1 MAHPCTLSDCSCVKC
16 NCSQYVCPKP
26 CSTLARIQR
35 RVRMPMTLWTSRKSA
50 FNISGF
56 DSNSRATGQNP
67 HASDPFSG
75 PSDRASRSLNTITG
89 KRGVDKKHNSYA
101 RYLGR
106 RKAPILRAD
115 MEYGAA
121 VGGCGNTICCHQC
134 ECQQLL
140 RVDDT
145 GNFALQTAQVG
156 DIVTQ
161 KVEQGSYTASG
172 VIIAIERNT
181 GLVGDLDRIL
191 VKVDDC
197 ATKPFISS
205 LDAPPGSPDTHIIQ
219 INGLDLPHHVTVI
232 TTDTCGKGR

>member
-35 RVRMPMTLWTSRKSA
+35 RVRMPMTLFTSRQSA

-56 DSNSRATGQNP
+56 DSNSHATGQNP
-67 HASDPFSG
+67 RASDPFSG

-121 VGGCGNTICCHQC
+121 VGGCGNHICCC
-134 ECQQLL
+134 ECQQWL
-140 RVDDT
+140 RVEDT
-145 GNFALQTAQVG
+145 GNIALQNSQVG

-161 KVEQGSYTASG
+161 GDSSARG

-181 GLVGDLDRIL
+181 GIAGDLDRIL

-197 ATKPFISS
+197 ANHPFEPNK
-205 LDAPPGSPDTHIIQ
+205 LLK
-219 INGLDLPHHVTVI
+219 INGQSTFLPTTVI
-232 TTDTCGKGR
+232 TTDTCGKSTIKN

>member
-56 DSNSRATGQNP
+56 NSNSHATGQNP
-67 HASDPFSG
+67 RASDPFSG

-121 VGGCGNTICCHQC
+121 VGGCGNTICCC
-134 ECQQLL
+134 ECQQTI
-140 RVDDT
+140 RIKGSQAT
-145 GNFALQTAQVG
+145 GDPLDNAQVG

-161 KVEQGSYTASG
+161 SNSDATG
-172 VIIAIERNT
+172 VIIAIERL
-181 GLVGDLDRIL
+181 GGDQDRII

-197 ATKPFISS
+197 AKLFVSGDNDPYSIK
-205 LDAPPGSPDTHIIQ
+205 
-219 INGLDLPHHVTVI
+219 INGVVVPDFQGVVVV
-232 TTDTCGKGR
+232 TTDTCGKVR

>member
-1 MAHPCTLSDCSCVKC
+1 MAHSCTLSDCKCATCSC
-16 NCSQYVCPKP
+16 NQYVCPKP

-35 RVRMPMTLWTSRKSA
+35 RVRMPMTLFTSRQSA

-56 DSNSRATGQNP
+56 DSNSR
-67 HASDPFSG
+67 ASDPFSG

-121 VGGCGNTICCHQC
+121 VGGCGNTICCC
-134 ECQQLL
+134 ECQQTI
-140 RVDDT
+140 RIKGSQT
-145 GNFALQTAQVG
+145 QGNPLDNAQVG

-161 KVEQGSYTASG
+161 SVSSPSPSPSPYTASG
-172 VIIAIERNT
+172 VIIAIERL
-181 GLVGDLDRIL
+181 GGDLDRII

-197 ATKPFISS
+197 AKLFVSGDHDQHHAIK
-205 LDAPPGSPDTHIIQ
+205 
-219 INGLDLPHHVTVI
+219 INGTVVPDFQGVVV
-232 TTDTCGKGR
+232 TTDTCGKVRKN

>member
-1 MAHPCTLSDCSCVKC
+1 MAHPCILSDCSCVKC

-56 DSNSRATGQNP
+56 DSNSHATGQNP

-115 MEYGAA
+115 MQYGAA
-121 VGGCGNTICCHQC
+121 LGGCGNTVCCC

-140 RVDDT
+140 RVEDT
-145 GNFALQTAQVG
+145 GNIALQNAQVG

-161 KVEQGSYTASG
+161 QGKGARG
-172 VIIAIERNT
+172 VIIQVRHNE
-181 GLVGDLDRIL
+181 GQYGDLTRIL
-191 VKVDDC
+191 VRVDDC
-197 ATKPFISS
+197 VHNSFISGPTIS
-205 LDAPPGSPDTHIIQ
+205 
-219 INGLDLPHHVTVI
+219 INGQSTIHDMTVI
-232 TTDTCGKGR
+232 TTDTCGKVR

>member
-1 MAHPCTLSDCSCVKC
+1 MVHSYTLSDCSCVTC
-16 NCSQYVCPKP
+16 NCNKYVCPKP

-56 DSNSRATGQNP
+56 DSNSHATGQNP
-67 HASDPFSG
+67 RASDPFSG

-121 VGGCGNTICCHQC
+121 VGGCGNHICCC
-134 ECQQLL
+134 ECQQWL
-140 RVDDT
+140 RVEDT
-145 GNFALQTAQVG
+145 GNIALQNSQVG

-161 KVEQGSYTASG
+161 GDSSARG

-181 GLVGDLDRIL
+181 GIAGDLDRIL

-197 ATKPFISS
+197 ANHPFEPNK
-205 LDAPPGSPDTHIIQ
+205 LLK
-219 INGLDLPHHVTVI
+219 INGQSTFLPTTVI
-232 TTDTCGKGR
+232 TTDTCGKSTIKN

>member
-16 NCSQYVCPKP
+16 NCSQYVCPNP

-56 DSNSRATGQNP
+56 DSNSHAPGQNP
-67 HASDPFSG
+67 RASDPFSG
-75 PSDRASRSLNTITG
+75 PSDRPQHSLNNITG

-121 VGGCGNTICCHQC
+121 VGGCGNHICCC
-134 ECQQLL
+134 ECQQWL
-140 RVDDT
+140 RVEDT
-145 GNFALQTAQVG
+145 GNIALQNSQVG

-161 KVEQGSYTASG
+161 GDSSARG

-181 GLVGDLDRIL
+181 GIAGDLDRIL

-197 ATKPFISS
+197 ANHPFEPNK
-205 LDAPPGSPDTHIIQ
+205 LLK
-219 INGLDLPHHVTVI
+219 INGQSTFLPTTVI
-232 TTDTCGKGR
+232 TTDTCGKSTIKN

>member
-1 MAHPCTLSDCSCVKC
+1 MAHSCTLTDCSFAPC
-16 NCSQYVCPKP
+16 NCNNRPCQNA
-26 CSTLARIQR
+26 CSTLARIER
-35 RVRMPMTLWTSRKSA
+35 RVRMPMTLFTSRQSA

-56 DSNSRATGQNP
+56 DSNSHAASQNP
-67 HASDPFSG
+67 RASDPFSG

-121 VGGCGNTICCHQC
+121 VGGCGNHICCC
-134 ECQQLL
+134 ECQQWL
-140 RVDDT
+140 RVEDT
-145 GNFALQTAQVG
+145 GNIALQNVQVG

-161 KVEQGSYTASG
+161 DESSASG

-181 GLVGDLDRIL
+181 GIAGDLDRIL

-197 ATKPFISS
+197 ANYPFEPKET
-205 LDAPPGSPDTHIIQ
+205 LN
-219 INGLDLPHHVTVI
+219 INGQSTFLPTTVI
-232 TTDTCGKGR
+232 TTDTCGTIKN

>member
-1 MAHPCTLSDCSCVKC
+1 MAHSCTLTDCSCAPC
-16 NCSQYVCPKP
+16 NCNNRPCQNA

-35 RVRMPMTLWTSRKSA
+35 RVRMPMTLWTSRQSA

-56 DSNSRATGQNP
+56 GANSHATSQNKV
-67 HASDPFSG
+67 ASDPFSG
-75 PSDRASRSLNTITG
+75 PSDRPYRSLNTITG

-121 VGGCGNTICCHQC
+121 VGGCGNTVCCC
-134 ECQQLL
+134 ECQQWL
-140 RVDDT
+140 RVEDT
-145 GNFALQTAQVG
+145 GNIALQNAQVG

-161 KVEQGSYTASG
+161 GGSSASG
-172 VIIAIERNT
+172 VIIAIQRNT
-181 GLVGDLDRIL
+181 GIAGDLDRIL

-197 ATKPFISS
+197 AKHPFITSTNTNNA
-205 LDAPPGSPDTHIIQ
+205 DIHILS
-219 INGLDLPHHVTVI
+219 INGENKPHHVTVI
-232 TTDTCGKGR
+232 TTDTCGKVRKN

>member
-56 DSNSRATGQNP
+56 DSNSHATGQNP
-67 HASDPFSG
+67 RASDPFSG

-121 VGGCGNTICCHQC
+121 VGGCGNHICCC
-134 ECQQLL
+134 ECQQWL
-140 RVDDT
+140 RVEDT
-145 GNFALQTAQVG
+145 GNIALQNSQVG

-161 KVEQGSYTASG
+161 GDSSARG

-181 GLVGDLDRIL
+181 GIAGDLDRIL

-197 ATKPFISS
+197 ANHPFEPNK
-205 LDAPPGSPDTHIIQ
+205 LLK
-219 INGLDLPHHVTVI
+219 INGQSTFLPTTVI
-232 TTDTCGKGR
+232 TTDTCGKSTIKN

>member
-1 MAHPCTLSDCSCVKC
+1 MAHSCTLSDCKCVTCSC
-16 NCSQYVCPKP
+16 NQYVCPKP

-35 RVRMPMTLWTSRKSA
+35 RVRMPMTLWTDRQAA

-56 DSNSRATGQNP
+56 DSNSHANGQNP
-67 HASDPFSG
+67 RASDPFSG

-121 VGGCGNTICCHQC
+121 VGGCGNHICCC
-134 ECQQLL
+134 ECQQWL
-140 RVDDT
+140 RVEDT
-145 GNFALQTAQVG
+145 GNIALQNAQVG

-161 KVEQGSYTASG
+161 AGSVARG

-181 GLVGDLDRIL
+181 GIAGDLDRIL

-197 ATKPFISS
+197 ESNPFITSS
-205 LDAPPGSPDTHIIQ
+205 HQIS
-219 INGLDLPHHVTVI
+219 INGTLIQAAVTVI
-232 TTDTCGKGR
+232 TTDTCGKVRKN

>member
-1 MAHPCTLSDCSCVKC
+1 MAHSCTLTDCSCAPC
-16 NCSQYVCPKP
+16 NCNNRPCQNA
-26 CSTLARIQR
+26 CSTLARIER
-35 RVRMPMTLWTSRKSA
+35 RVRMPMTLFTSRQSA

-56 DSNSRATGQNP
+56 DSNSHAASQNP
-67 HASDPFSG
+67 RASDPFSG

-121 VGGCGNTICCHQC
+121 VGGCGNHICCC
-134 ECQQLL
+134 ECQQWL
-140 RVDDT
+140 RVEDT
-145 GNFALQTAQVG
+145 GNIALQNVQVG

-161 KVEQGSYTASG
+161 DESSASG

-181 GLVGDLDRIL
+181 GIAGDLDRIL

-197 ATKPFISS
+197 ANYPFEPKET
-205 LDAPPGSPDTHIIQ
+205 LN
-219 INGLDLPHHVTVI
+219 INGQSTFLPTTVI
-232 TTDTCGKGR
+232 TTDTCGTIKN

>member
-1 MAHPCTLSDCSCVKC
+1 MAHSCTLSDCKCATCSC
-16 NCSQYVCPKP
+16 NQYVCPKP

-35 RVRMPMTLWTSRKSA
+35 RVRMPMTLFTSRQSA

-56 DSNSRATGQNP
+56 DSNSRATSQNKV
-67 HASDPFSG
+67 ASDPFSG

-134 ECQQLL
+134 ECQQTIRILGSQAPGDPL
-140 RVDDT
+140 DNV
-145 GNFALQTAQVG
+145 QVG

-161 KVEQGSYTASG
+161 STGTTATVTASG
-172 VIIAIERNT
+172 VIIAIERL
-181 GLVGDLDRIL
+181 GSDLDRII
-191 VKVDDC
+191 VKLDDC
-197 ATKPFISS
+197 AKLFI
-205 LDAPPGSPDTHIIQ
+205 GGNHDTIHAIT
-219 INGLDLPHHVTVI
+219 INGTVPI
-232 TTDTCGKGR
+232 DHQGVVVVNTDTCGKVR